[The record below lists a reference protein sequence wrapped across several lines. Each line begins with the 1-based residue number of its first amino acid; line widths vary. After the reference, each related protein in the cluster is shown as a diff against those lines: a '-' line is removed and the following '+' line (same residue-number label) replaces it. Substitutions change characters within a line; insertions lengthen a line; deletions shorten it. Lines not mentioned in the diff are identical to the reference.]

1 MALSP
6 SRPSSNT
13 ATSVEDHQVNGAVD
27 RPATARAVAYCAV
40 GALGALGV
48 LALFLLARPY
58 SGILHDSRLY
68 IGYALAALHP
78 GHLGQDMV
86 LAEDGQSGF
95 TVFPG
100 LLVLVVETFGSS
112 LGAKIVTLAALV
124 LWFGAA
130 AMLMACLAQGR
141 TRWVMLIFVAV
152 LPAHYAAYE
161 VFSYAEPL
169 AVPRP
174 FAEAF
179 VLLAL
184 ALMASGRKAAALV
197 PLAIAVLFH
206 PIIALPG
213 LAVWYWLT
221 FFDPQE
227 RVARPVVGVVLGLIA
242 LAVLMLAALLGVAVA
257 ARLFTVVDPTWRD
270 ILMTR
275 SPYLF
280 VSAWPLADWSRLI
293 VQAVTVAIAASLVT
307 GRARSLFIAVAA
319 IALGGVLF
327 SLLFGDV
334 LGSLLVVQVQP
345 WRATWLLAVFA
356 AAGLGLCAIGLWRQG
371 AAARVALAILVLAWI
386 ESDVPLPAL
395 LAAGLALVLTFVP
408 LRSETDIRRLSL
420 IAWGVVAFCAVLY
433 LGMHLYAFALLVFN
447 LPGGGALE
455 LAGHLN
461 LFAIPV
467 CGLAVLWANAR
478 PDPRIFAAAAG
489 VSLALAFAAILVW
502 DDRTEWHA
510 ATDRFGPDPA
520 LADIIAARDGE
531 MLWIGGGFA
540 TWSQAARPNWV
551 SRLQGASNVFSR
563 PLALVWDD
571 RSRRLADLGLVD
583 RRLRTPFGGT
593 ERTSNEEPS
602 LRNLSDA
609 SLEQLCAAEDAP
621 AWVVVPARAVED
633 GQVSAA
639 RWTPS
644 HWTAPGRNPSF
655 AWDGESVTW
664 TETQDYVVLACG
676 P

>member
-1 MALSP
+1 M
-6 SRPSSNT
+6 
-13 ATSVEDHQVNGAVD
+13 NGPAD
-27 RPATARAVAYCAV
+27 RPATARAVVHC
-40 GALGALGV
+40 ALGALGV

-58 SGILHDSRLY
+58 SGILHDARLY

-78 GHLGQDMV
+78 DHLGGDMV
-86 LAEDGQSGF
+86 LAEKGQSGF
-95 TVFPG
+95 TVFPA
-100 LLVLVVETFGSS
+100 LLVFAVEALGSS
-112 LGAKIVTLAALV
+112 LGAKLVTFAALT

-130 AMLMACLAQGR
+130 AALMAQLAQGR

-152 LPAHYAAYE
+152 LPAHYGAYE

-184 ALMASGRKAAALV
+184 ALMASGRKVAALA
-197 PLAIAVLFH
+197 PLAIAVVFH

-221 FFDPQE
+221 CFDANE
-227 RVARPVVGVVLGLIA
+227 RVARPIAGMALGLTA
-242 LAVLMLAALLGVAVA
+242 LAVLTLAALLGDAVA
-257 ARLFTVVDPTWRD
+257 GRLFTLVDPTWRD

-293 VQAVTVAIAASLVT
+293 VQAVTVAVAASLVT
-307 GRARSLFIAVAA
+307 GRARSLFVAVGV
-319 IALGGVLF
+319 IALGGVLV

-356 AAGLGLCAIGLWRQG
+356 AAGLGLCAIGLWRRDAMG
-371 AAARVALAILVLAWI
+371 RVALAILVLAWI

-395 LAAGLALVLTFVP
+395 LAAGLALVLTFMP
-408 LRSETDIRRLSL
+408 LRPETDMRRLWV
-420 IAWGVVAFCAVLY
+420 IAWGVVAFCAALY
-433 LGMHLYAFALLVFN
+433 LAMHLYAFGLLVSN
-447 LPGGGALE
+447 LLGGGGVLE
-455 LAGHLN
+455 LAGYLN
-461 LFAIPV
+461 LFTIPV
-467 CGLAVLWANAR
+467 CVLAVLWANAR
-478 PDPRIFAAAAG
+478 PDRRIFAAVAG
-489 VSLALAFAAILVW
+489 VSLMLALAVILVW
-502 DDRTEWHA
+502 DDRTEWYA

-520 LADIIAARDGE
+520 LADILAARDGE
-531 MLWIGGGFA
+531 VLWIGGGFA

-593 ERTSNEEPS
+593 ERMSNEEPS

-609 SLEQLCAAEDAP
+609 SLERLCAAEDAP
-621 AWVVVPARAVED
+621 AWVIVPARAVEN
-633 GQVSAA
+633 GQVSEG
-639 RWTPS
+639 RWNAS
-644 HWTAPGRNPSF
+644 RWSAPGRNPSF
-655 AWDGESVTW
+655 AWDGKSVTW
-664 TETQDYVVLACG
+664 TETQDYVVLSCG
-676 P
+676 S